1 MKEKNKRIFIILGI
15 VVIILFIIGFLFLF
29 QNKNGIVELNLT
41 QIQEKVEN
49 KENFILVVSKTS
61 CTYCQ
66 SYLPKLDKIAKEEK
80 FIAYYI
86 EIDKLSDQERETFD
100 HLFSYISGTPTT
112 LFIEKGEET
121 ITANR
126 INGNVNEEKIKAKLR
141 LYGYIK

>member
-1 MKEKNKRIFIILGI
+1 MKTKNQKIFILLGI
-15 VVIILFIIGFLFLF
+15 AIVIFLIIGCFFLF

-41 QIQEKVEN
+41 QVQEKLNN
-49 KENFILVVSKTS
+49 KENFILVVSKTT

-66 SYLPKLDKIAKEEK
+66 SYLPKLDKIAKNEK

-86 EIDKLSDQERETFD
+86 EIDKLSDQERESFD

-112 LFIEKGEET
+112 LFIEEGEET

-126 INGNVNEEKIKAKLR
+126 LNGNVNEEKIKTKLR